1 MLTSAK
7 YSLCDLEKHH
17 KTFCGLY
24 VSLEIDDSII
34 LSMGY
39 TLSNFDLY
47 GGSRNIVIEGR
58 KLNPER
64 HPLMHSFFIGIG
76 YRF

>member
-1 MLTSAK
+1 MRPLFTTISEVP
-7 YSLCDLEKHH
+7 YRS
-17 KTFCGLY
+17 
-24 VSLEIDDSII
+24 EIDDSII